1 MAEDR
6 PAGAGYFSCTIVA
19 RNYVA
24 QARVLA
30 ESFHSRHPSSPFFT
44 LVIDGDEEDRDLE
57 GLGVV
62 LLPTDIGLEA
72 EVVHNMQVIYDVMEY
87 ATALKPALLMHLIRT
102 GASTATY
109 FDPDI
114 RVYANMDDV
123 FSKARDAGIFLTP
136 HTLDPIPRDGAA
148 LDEQAIM
155 HSGMYNLG
163 FISVGSQSFKFLSW
177 WHERL
182 SIDAVVDLER
192 ALFTDQRWID
202 WVPSLF
208 TPFITRDR
216 GLNAA
221 YWNLHDRR
229 IRQDATGAFWA
240 GDTPLRFF
248 HFSGYDPAKPWLL
261 SKHMGAN
268 PRTLLSENSDL
279 QALCDDYGDE
289 LVRAG
294 HVEMRKNPY
303 RNAELSNG
311 LRLTPLVRSLYRKI
325 LKDGAARSGLPNDP
339 VTAPEEFVEWLLE
352 PTVSA
357 GELTFSRL
365 EMGIWNFRLD
375 LRNAFPDLLGMHAR
389 EYRSWLDTDEGASRV
404 YSDLQ
409 IAQPPSQQPKNLS
422 SKVSQSHAAVGWS
435 VLGYARAELGVGEAG
450 RRMSQ
455 AMALTGL
462 PWEMVGVSVGPQSRQ
477 DHSYAGVIAEVPTY
491 DNVLICVNADQ
502 TERLVKMLDLQDL
515 PGKKIGYWFWELEA
529 FPDEHRSA
537 LDYVDEV
544 WVASEFTRASV
555 ASATKKPVKVVPL
568 PVITENRSR
577 TSFSRTQLGIPEDK
591 TVFLVNFDY
600 LSTMERKNPI
610 AAIEAYCEAFADQG
624 KTCLLVK
631 SINGHLRPLERERV
645 RLALRGRSDIILRDG
660 YVSAPEMQGI
670 IELVD
675 CVVSLHR
682 SEGYGLNLVDAMASG
697 TPVIATGYSGNLGF
711 MDDATALMVPHS
723 MTEVGPHAAPYD
735 PSAVWAEPDLE
746 FAARAMRR
754 VVEDR
759 AGIDQMVDNALRQ
772 LERFSPARVAD
783 LLKESV
789 LPSQLWQELS
799 KAVVR

>member
-1 MAEDR
+1 M
-6 PAGAGYFSCTIVA
+6 
-19 RNYVA
+19 A

-30 ESFHSRHPSSPFFT
+30 RSFHSEHPASPFFT
-44 LVIDGDEEDRDLE
+44 LVIDGDEADKSLE

-62 LLPTDIGLEA
+62 LLPTDLGLDPS
-72 EVVHNMQVIYDVMEY
+72 VVHRMQVIYDVMEY
-87 ATALKPALLMHLIRT
+87 ATALKPALLMHLIQT

-109 FDPDI
+109 LDPDI
-114 RVYANMDDV
+114 RVYGNLDDV
-123 FSKARDAGIFLTP
+123 FLQARESGIFLTP

-148 LDEQAIM
+148 LNEQAIM

-163 FISVGSQSFKFLSW
+163 FISVGAQSFKFLSW

-208 TPFITRDR
+208 TSFISRDR

-229 IRQDATGAFWA
+229 IRLDSEGVIWA
-240 GDTPLRFF
+240 GDAPLRFF

-268 PRTLLSENSDL
+268 PRTLLSENVDL
-279 QALCDDYGDE
+279 QLLCNNYGAE
-289 LVRAG
+289 LVDAG
-294 HVEMRKNPY
+294 HVEMRKSPY
-303 RNAELSNG
+303 RNGTLSNG
-311 LRLTPLVRSLYRKI
+311 LRISPVVRSLYRNV
-325 LKDGAARSGLPNDP
+325 LKNAAATG
-339 VTAPEEFVEWLLE
+339 TAPEDPVAEPQEFTDWLLGE
-352 PTVSA
+352 SVHA
-357 GELTFSRL
+357 GKSTFSRL
-365 EMGIWNFRLD
+365 EMGFWESRHD
-375 LRNAFPDLLGMHAR
+375 LRSAFPDPLGNNAR
-389 EYRSWLDTDEGASRV
+389 DYRYWLDVDKGASCI
-404 YSDLQ
+404 YSDIQ
-409 IAQPPSQQPKNLS
+409 IDKPESRRSSTSSCSQT
-422 SKVSQSHAAVGWS
+422 QSPASIGWS
-435 VLGYARAELGVGEAG
+435 VVGYARAELGVGEAG
-450 RRMSQ
+450 RRVSQ
-455 AMALTGL
+455 SMALTGL
-462 PWEMVGVSVGPQSRQ
+462 PWEMIGVSVGPQSRQ
-477 DHSYAGVIAEVPTY
+477 DHTYAGVLAEVPSY
-491 DNVLICVNADQ
+491 DNALICVNADQ
-502 TERLVKMLDLQDL
+502 TERIVKMLDLDQL
-515 PGKKIGYWFWELEA
+515 PGKRVGYWFWELEE
-529 FPDEHRSA
+529 FPDHHRSA

-555 ASATKKPVKVVPL
+555 ASVTKKPVRVVPL
-568 PVITENRSR
+568 PVETQNR
-577 TSFSRTQLGIPEDK
+577 TKTPFTRTQLGVPEDK

-610 AAIEAYCEAFADQG
+610 AAIDAYCEAFEDHG

-631 SINGHLRPLERERV
+631 SINGNLRPLERERV

-660 YVSAPEMQGI
+660 YVTSSQMQGI

-711 MDDATALMVPHS
+711 MDDTSALIVPY
-723 MTEVGPHAAPYD
+723 TIAEVGQNAAPYN
-735 PSAVWAEPDLE
+735 PTATWAEPDLE
-746 FAARAMRR
+746 HAARAMRR
-754 VVEDR
+754 VVDDR
-759 AGIDQMVDNALRQ
+759 AGVEQMVATALRQ

-783 LLKESV
+783 VLKESM

-799 KAVVR
+799 KVGIR